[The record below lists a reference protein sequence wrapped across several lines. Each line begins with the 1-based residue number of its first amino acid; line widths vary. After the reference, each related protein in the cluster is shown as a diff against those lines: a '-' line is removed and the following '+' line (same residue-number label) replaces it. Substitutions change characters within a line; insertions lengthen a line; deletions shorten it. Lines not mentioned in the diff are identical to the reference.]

1 MKIYPNMPAAQER
14 LNEIR
19 LRQALLSKEMR
30 HQISRTKSNDPLTI
44 ESAKAELHSLNSE
57 ERRLLAERNSVESQ
71 YYDLKDA
78 AAAQQKRADNLRRIV
93 CAIIAAGDDE
103 RDFEIIDRA
112 ADIEE
117 SIQNLIAQ
125 N

>member
-1 MKIYPNMPAAQER
+1 MKTYPNIQAAQER

-30 HQISRTKSNDPLTI
+30 HQAGRTRSEDKLI
-44 ESAKAELHSLNSE
+44 VESAKAELHSLNSE

-71 YYDLKDA
+71 YYDLKELA
-78 AAAQQKRADNLRRIV
+78 TVEQKKADNIRAIV

>member
-30 HQISRTKSNDPLTI
+30 HQISRTKSNDPLI
-44 ESAKAELHSLNSE
+44 VESAKAELHSLNSE

-71 YYDLKDA
+71 YYDLKELA
-78 AAAQQKRADNLRRIV
+78 TVEQKKADNIRAIV

-125 N
+125 A

>member
-1 MKIYPNMPAAQER
+1 
-14 LNEIR
+14 
-19 LRQALLSKEMR
+19 MR
-30 HQISRTKSNDPLTI
+30 HQAGRTRSEDKLI
-44 ESAKAELHSLNSE
+44 VESAKAELHSLNSE

-71 YYDLKDA
+71 YYDLKELA
-78 AAAQQKRADNLRRIV
+78 TVEQKKADNIRAIV

>member
-1 MKIYPNMPAAQER
+1 
-14 LNEIR
+14 
-19 LRQALLSKEMR
+19 
-30 HQISRTKSNDPLTI
+30 
-44 ESAKAELHSLNSE
+44 
-57 ERRLLAERNSVESQ
+57 VESQ
-71 YYDLKDA
+71 YYDLKELA
-78 AAAQQKRADNLRRIV
+78 TVQQKRPITFAAIV

-112 ADIEE
+112 NDIEE